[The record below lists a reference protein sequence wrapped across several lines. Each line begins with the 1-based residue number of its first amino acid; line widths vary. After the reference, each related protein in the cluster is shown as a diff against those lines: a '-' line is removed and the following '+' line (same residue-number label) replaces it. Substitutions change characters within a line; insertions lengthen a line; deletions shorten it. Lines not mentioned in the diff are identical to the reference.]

1 MRAYRLPGEVCVNA
15 VRVLAALAVA
25 LPLAVQASSDPFF
38 DDIPLVLTATRLAQ
52 SPLDAPAA
60 VTVIDREMIEAS
72 GFTRIYDLLRL
83 VPGYL
88 VSDIADSSPSVAS
101 HGLGD
106 AYDRRIKV
114 MIDGRTINSPL
125 WGDTKWD
132 NLPLRIDDIERLEVV
147 RGPNGAAYGAMPTR
161 G

>member
-72 GFTRIYDLLRL
+72 GFTRIHDLLRL
-83 VPGYL
+83 VPGFL
-88 VSDIADSSPSVAS
+88 VADVAS
-101 HGLGD
+101 G
-106 AYDRRIKV
+106 
-114 MIDGRTINSPL
+114 SP
-125 WGDTKWD
+125 TS
-132 NLPLRIDDIERLEVV
+132 R
-147 RGPNGAAYGAMPTR
+147 
-161 G
+161 